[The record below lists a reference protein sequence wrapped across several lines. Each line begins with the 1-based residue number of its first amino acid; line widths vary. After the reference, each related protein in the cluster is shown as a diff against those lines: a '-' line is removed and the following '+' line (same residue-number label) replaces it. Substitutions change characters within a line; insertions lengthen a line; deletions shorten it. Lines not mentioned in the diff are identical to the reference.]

1 MSRPAHPLDDPVRSA
16 LEGADAR
23 FAVRGADA
31 LRYGAEYSVFASG
44 AWDGIAALV
53 GPGGR
58 AVLAGPTTPTPA
70 AWTEELRIPGFQMTG
85 EEFAPADDDD
95 VVPLGA
101 EHAGAMADLVARTQP
116 GPWAPRTWEL
126 GGYRGVL
133 VDGELVAMA
142 GERMHPDGHAEISA
156 VCTDPAHR
164 GGGLATRVMRA
175 VAAGIVARGEVPFL
189 HVAGANTGAV
199 ALYERLGFR
208 VRRTIEFVVVT
219 APTLDG

>member
-1 MSRPAHPLDDPVRSA
+1 MSAPAHPLDDPVRSA

-23 FAVRGADA
+23 VAERGTGA
-31 LRYGAEYSVFASG
+31 LRYGPAYSVFASG
-44 AWDGIAALV
+44 AWDGIAELV

-58 AVLAGPTTPTPA
+58 AVLAGPTAPTPA
-70 AWTEELRIPGFQMTG
+70 TWAEELRIPGFQMTG
-85 EEFAPADDDD
+85 EDFAAREDDE

-101 EHAGAMADLVARTQP
+101 DHADAMAELVARTQP

-126 GGYRGVL
+126 GGYRGIL
-133 VDGELVAMA
+133 VGGSIVAMA
-142 GERMHPDGHAEISA
+142 GERMHPDGFAEISA

-164 GGGLATRVMRA
+164 GRGFATRVMRA
-175 VAAGIVARGEVPFL
+175 VAAGVVARGEIPFL
-189 HVAGANTGAV
+189 HVAGANAGAV

-208 VRRTIEFVVVT
+208 TRRPIEFVIVT